1 MAVQHTH
8 AAPRT
13 TMLPTGDAV
22 AVLGQGTWGM
32 GERPERR
39 AQEIDAL
46 RMGLELGMAL
56 VDTAEMYGGG
66 ATERLVGE
74 ALKGRRDEAFL
85 VSKVLPN
92 HATHRGTIVACEASL
107 RRLGTDRLDLYLLH
121 WREDDT
127 RIDETLDAF
136 DALQRDGKI
145 RSWGVSNF
153 DVPDLEELVAI

>member
-1 MAVQHTH
+1 
-8 AAPRT
+8 
-13 TMLPTGDAV
+13 
-22 AVLGQGTWGM
+22 
-32 GERPERR
+32 
-39 AQEIDAL
+39 
-46 RMGLELGMAL
+46 MGLAPGLPL

-66 ATERLVGE
+66 ATEQLVGD

-92 HATHRGTIVACEASL
+92 HATRRGTIVACEASL

-127 RIDETLDAF
+127 PIDETLDAF
-136 DALQRDGKI
+136 DTLQRDGKI

-153 DVPDLEELVAI
+153 DVPDMEE